1 MEKRI
6 NYKKRKG
13 RKRRFLL
20 QFVSLIL
27 TVVIIQMFLQYT
39 LDTTLSVIN
48 NRGVIPARGTLIVS
62 TSVLL
67 ILGSWLWA
75 LMGDVMLANVLLIFV
90 GGIMGV
96 VNLEKTRQRTEPL
109 YPSDFEMITASKSL
123 LGMVPWQTAA
133 AGIAFVLFG
142 GVVIYFLIR
151 RNLRRQTPK
160 LSKKNRL
167 AMLLVTSIGVLY
179 IGQFQQPGNLVKLA
193 YEKKNDWI
201 PWSQLDNYHVN
212 GFVAGFLYNLPSDP
226 MEKPAYYS
234 AGKIDE
240 LQAKYQVIADE
251 INAGRDKTEPDV
263 NIIFVM
269 NESFSDPLELD
280 GLNLGMD
287 PIPFVRALADNSYS
301 GEMLSTGYGGGT
313 ANIEFEALSTFSM
326 EPFEANITTPYTQF
340 LSSIEQF
347 PSVVSRLK
355 DAGYATTAIHPFN
368 TTMYKRKEN
377 YKVLGFDSFIYDA
390 TMSSVTER
398 IDTNPYISDKSAYE
412 EVLQKMAETPETDFI
427 HLVTMQN
434 HAPYVNKYTAVP
446 SYEESGIKDEEVRNY
461 LQDLIY
467 SDEAFELLMTQLAD
481 FEEPTVVVFWGDHQ
495 SSVFG
500 ESVYEEN
507 EVQNMHETPLRILS
521 NFDSSYKDLGTISP
535 IYFYTEVLEMTQTK
549 LTPYD
554 ALLETLQ
561 SVLPAFE
568 KSMYLN
574 GQTGEYVFSRE
585 DLPEETLEILS
596 DYEQIQYDV
605 LTGKRFSMENDFF
618 E

>member
-123 LGMVPWQTAA
+123 LGMVPWRTAA

-585 DLPEETLEILS
+585 DLPEKTLEILS

>member
-6 NYKKRKG
+6 HYKKRKG

-20 QFVSLIL
+20 QFVSLIF
-27 TVVIIQMFLQYT
+27 TVIIIQMYLQYT

-48 NRGVIPARGTLIVS
+48 NRGVIPTRGTLILS
-62 TSVLL
+62 TGVLL
-67 ILGSWLWA
+67 LLGSWLWA
-75 LMGDVMLANVLLIFV
+75 LLGDVTLTNLLLIFV

-123 LGMVPWQTAA
+123 LGMVPWQTVA
-133 AGIAFVLFG
+133 AGFAFALFG

-151 RNLRRQTPK
+151 RNVRRQTPK

>member
-62 TSVLL
+62 TSILL

-123 LGMVPWQTAA
+123 LGMVPWQTVA
-133 AGIAFVLFG
+133 AGFAFALFG

-151 RNLRRQTPK
+151 RNVRRQTPK

-585 DLPEETLEILS
+585 DLPEKTLEILS

>member
-20 QFVSLIL
+20 QFVTLIL
-27 TVVIIQMFLQYT
+27 TVIIIQMFLQYT

-48 NRGVIPARGTLIVS
+48 NSGVIPSRGTLIVS

-75 LMGDVMLANVLLIFV
+75 LMGDVMLANVLLIFI

-109 YPSDFEMITASKSL
+109 YPSDFEMIAASKSL
-123 LGMVPWQTAA
+123 LGMVPWQTVA
-133 AGIAFVLFG
+133 AGVAFILFG

-151 RNLRRQTPK
+151 RNVRRQTPK

-167 AMLLVTSIGVLY
+167 TMLLVTSICVLY

-212 GFVAGFLYNLPSDP
+212 GFVAGFLYNLPSNP
-226 MEKPAYYS
+226 MEKPADYS

-251 INAGRDKTEPDV
+251 INVGREKTEPDV

-280 GLNLGMD
+280 GLDLGMD
-287 PIPFVRALADNSYS
+287 PIPFVRALANNSYS

-326 EPFEANITTPYTQF
+326 EPFEANITSPYTQF
-340 LSSIEQF
+340 LPSIERF

-377 YKVLGFDSFIYDA
+377 YKLLGFDTFIYDT
-390 TMSSVTER
+390 TMTFTEK
-398 IDTNPYISDKSAYE
+398 IDTNPYISDKAAYE
-412 EVLQKMAETPETDFI
+412 EVLQKMAETPEIDFI

-446 SYEESGIKDEEVRNY
+446 GYEESGIKDEEVRNY

-481 FEEPTVVVFWGDHQ
+481 FEEPTMVVFWGDHQ

-535 IYFYTEVLEMTQTK
+535 IYFYTEVLELTQTK

-574 GQTGEYVFSRE
+574 GQTGDYVSSRE
-585 DLPEETLEILS
+585 DLPEGTLEILS

>member
-39 LDTTLSVIN
+39 LDITLSVIN

>member
-1 MEKRI
+1 
-6 NYKKRKG
+6 
-13 RKRRFLL
+13 
-20 QFVSLIL
+20 
-27 TVVIIQMFLQYT
+27 
-39 LDTTLSVIN
+39 
-48 NRGVIPARGTLIVS
+48 
-62 TSVLL
+62 
-67 ILGSWLWA
+67 
-75 LMGDVMLANVLLIFV
+75 
-90 GGIMGV
+90 
-96 VNLEKTRQRTEPL
+96 
-109 YPSDFEMITASKSL
+109 
-123 LGMVPWQTAA
+123 
-133 AGIAFVLFG
+133 
-142 GVVIYFLIR
+142 
-151 RNLRRQTPK
+151 
-160 LSKKNRL
+160 
-167 AMLLVTSIGVLY
+167 MLLVTSIGVLY

-618 E
+618 DEDAMVYPIVRQDIPEKELLISAAELQQAMQQKVHEDRRVPQTIVKKKVTDSSILEVDLHITELLDNTNGLSNADMLDYQLEKFHEVLKK

>member
-62 TSVLL
+62 TSILL

-201 PWSQLDNYHVN
+201 LWSQLDNYHVN

-585 DLPEETLEILS
+585 DLPEKTLEILS

>member
-62 TSVLL
+62 TSILL

-75 LMGDVMLANVLLIFV
+75 LMGAVMLANVLLIFV

-123 LGMVPWQTAA
+123 LGMVPWQTVA
-133 AGIAFVLFG
+133 AGFAFALFG

-151 RNLRRQTPK
+151 RNVRRQTPK

>member
-193 YEKKNDWI
+193 YEKKNNWI

-355 DAGYATTAIHPFN
+355 DAGYAITAIHPFN

-549 LTPYD
+549 LIPYD

>member
-123 LGMVPWQTAA
+123 LGMVPWQTVA
-133 AGIAFVLFG
+133 AGFAFALFG

-151 RNLRRQTPK
+151 RNVRRQTPK

>member
-20 QFVSLIL
+20 QFVSLIV

-62 TSVLL
+62 TSILL

-142 GVVIYFLIR
+142 GVVNYFLIR

>member
-39 LDTTLSVIN
+39 LDITLSVIN

-123 LGMVPWQTAA
+123 LGMVPWQTVA
-133 AGIAFVLFG
+133 AGFAFALFG

-151 RNLRRQTPK
+151 RNVRRQTPK

>member
-39 LDTTLSVIN
+39 LDITLSVIN

-585 DLPEETLEILS
+585 DLPEKTLEILS

>member
-62 TSVLL
+62 TSILL

-151 RNLRRQTPK
+151 RNVRRQTPK

-585 DLPEETLEILS
+585 DLPEKTLEILS

>member
-39 LDTTLSVIN
+39 LDITLSVIN

-123 LGMVPWQTAA
+123 LGMVPWQTVA
-133 AGIAFVLFG
+133 AGFAFALFG

-151 RNLRRQTPK
+151 RNVRRQTPK

-201 PWSQLDNYHVN
+201 LWSQLDNYHVN

>member
-193 YEKKNDWI
+193 YEKKNNWI

>member
-6 NYKKRKG
+6 DYKKRKG

-20 QFVSLIL
+20 QFVSLIV
-27 TVVIIQMFLQYT
+27 TVIIIQMFLQYT

-62 TSVLL
+62 TSILL

-123 LGMVPWQTAA
+123 LGMVPWQTVA
-133 AGIAFVLFG
+133 AGFAFALFG
-142 GVVIYFLIR
+142 GGVIYFLIR
-151 RNLRRQTPK
+151 RNVRRQTPK

-201 PWSQLDNYHVN
+201 PWSQLDNYHAN

-226 MEKPAYYS
+226 MEKPADYS

-240 LQAKYQVIADE
+240 LRAKYQVIADE
-251 INAGRDKTEPDV
+251 INAGREKAEPDV

-280 GLNLGMD
+280 GLDLGMD

-326 EPFEANITTPYTQF
+326 EPFEANITSPYTQF
-340 LSSIEQF
+340 LPSIERF

-377 YKVLGFDSFIYDA
+377 YKLLGFDTFIYDT
-390 TMSSVTER
+390 TMTFTEK

-412 EVLQKMAETPETDFI
+412 EVLQKMAASPETDFI

-574 GQTGEYVFSRE
+574 GQTGDYVSSRE
-585 DLPEETLEILS
+585 DLPEGTLEILS

>member
-39 LDTTLSVIN
+39 LDITLSVIN

-123 LGMVPWQTAA
+123 LGMVPWQTVA
-133 AGIAFVLFG
+133 AGFAFALFG

-151 RNLRRQTPK
+151 RNVRRQTPK

-549 LTPYD
+549 LIPYD

>member
-201 PWSQLDNYHVN
+201 LWSQLDNYHVN

-326 EPFEANITTPYTQF
+326 EPFGANITTPYTQF

-549 LTPYD
+549 LIPYD

>member
-1 MEKRI
+1 MEKRRD
-6 NYKKRKG
+6 YKERKG
-13 RKRRFLL
+13 RKTRFLL
-20 QFVSLIL
+20 QFVSLVL
-27 TVVIIQMFLQYT
+27 TVIILQMFLQYT

-48 NRGVIPARGTLIVS
+48 IRGVIPARGTLIVS

-67 ILGSWLWA
+67 ILGAWLWA
-75 LMGDVMLANVLLIFV
+75 LFGDVMLANVLLIFV

-123 LGMVPWQTAA
+123 LGMVPWQTVA
-133 AGIAFVLFG
+133 AGAAFALLG

-151 RNLRRQTPK
+151 RNIRKHTPK

-167 AMLLVTSIGVLY
+167 AMLLVTSIGVFY
-179 IGQFQQPGNLVKLA
+179 IGQFQQPGNLVKKA
-193 YEKKNDWI
+193 YERRNDWI

-212 GFVAGFLYNLPSDP
+212 GFVAGFLYNLSSDP
-226 MEKPAYYS
+226 MGKPDDYTAE
-234 AGKIDE
+234 KIDE
-240 LQAKYQVIADE
+240 LQTKYRAIADE
-251 INAGRDKTEPDV
+251 INAGRDKTDPDV

-280 GLNLGMD
+280 GLDLEMD
-287 PIPFVRALADNSYS
+287 PIPFVRALAENSYS

-326 EPFEANITTPYTQF
+326 EPFEANITSPYTQF
-340 LSSIEQF
+340 LSSIERF

-398 IDTNPYISDKSAYE
+398 IDMNPYISDKSAYE
-412 EVLQKMAETPETDFI
+412 EVLLKMAETPEADFI

-434 HAPYVNKYTAVP
+434 HAPYVNKYATIP
-446 SYEESGIKDEEVRNY
+446 SYEESGIKDEEARNY

-467 SDEAFELLMTQLAD
+467 SDEALEVLNTQLAD

-507 EVQNMHETPLRILS
+507 AVHNMHETPLRIFS
-521 NFDSSYKDLGTISP
+521 NFDSSFKDLGTISP
-535 IYFYTEVLEMTQTK
+535 IYFYTEVLEMTQTR
-549 LTPYD
+549 LTPHD
-554 ALLETLQ
+554 ALLESLQ

-574 GQTGEYVFSRE
+574 GQTGEFVSSRE
-585 DLPEETLEILS
+585 DLPEATLAILS

-605 LTGKRFSMENDFF
+605 LTGRRFSMENDFF

>member
-355 DAGYATTAIHPFN
+355 DAGYAITAIHPFN

-549 LTPYD
+549 LIPYD

>member
-62 TSVLL
+62 TSILL

-123 LGMVPWQTAA
+123 LGMVPWQTVA
-133 AGIAFVLFG
+133 AGFAFALFG

-151 RNLRRQTPK
+151 RNVRRQTPK

-193 YEKKNDWI
+193 YEKKHDWI
-201 PWSQLDNYHVN
+201 LWSQLDNYHVN

>member
-123 LGMVPWQTAA
+123 LGMVPWQTVA
-133 AGIAFVLFG
+133 AGFAFALFG

-151 RNLRRQTPK
+151 RNVRRQTPK

-481 FEEPTVVVFWGDHQ
+481 FEEPTVVVFWGD
-495 SSVFG
+495 SSVQC
-500 ESVYEEN
+500 V
-507 EVQNMHETPLRILS
+507 R
-521 NFDSSYKDLGTISP
+521 
-535 IYFYTEVLEMTQTK
+535 
-549 LTPYD
+549 
-554 ALLETLQ
+554 
-561 SVLPAFE
+561 
-568 KSMYLN
+568 
-574 GQTGEYVFSRE
+574 
-585 DLPEETLEILS
+585 
-596 DYEQIQYDV
+596 
-605 LTGKRFSMENDFF
+605 
-618 E
+618 

>member
-62 TSVLL
+62 TSILL

>member
-62 TSVLL
+62 TSILL

-123 LGMVPWQTAA
+123 LGMVPWQTVA
-133 AGIAFVLFG
+133 AGFAFALFG

-151 RNLRRQTPK
+151 RNVRRQTPK

-201 PWSQLDNYHVN
+201 LWSQLDNYHVN

>member
-39 LDTTLSVIN
+39 LDITLSVIN

-193 YEKKNDWI
+193 YEKKNNWI

>member
-39 LDTTLSVIN
+39 LDITLSVIN

-75 LMGDVMLANVLLIFV
+75 LMGDVMLANVLLIFI

-109 YPSDFEMITASKSL
+109 YPSDFEMITESKSL
-123 LGMVPWQTAA
+123 LGMVPWQTVA
-133 AGIAFVLFG
+133 AGFAFALFG

-151 RNLRRQTPK
+151 RNVRRQTPK

-574 GQTGEYVFSRE
+574 GQTEEYVFSRE

>member
-62 TSVLL
+62 TSILL

-585 DLPEETLEILS
+585 DLPEKTLEILS

>member
-39 LDTTLSVIN
+39 LDITLSVIN

-123 LGMVPWQTAA
+123 LGMVPWQTVA
-133 AGIAFVLFG
+133 AGFAFALFG

-151 RNLRRQTPK
+151 RNVRRQTPK

-240 LQAKYQVIADE
+240 LRAKYQVIADE

-280 GLNLGMD
+280 GLDLGMD

>member
-123 LGMVPWQTAA
+123 LGMVPWQTVA
-133 AGIAFVLFG
+133 AGFAFALFG

-151 RNLRRQTPK
+151 RNVRRQTPK

-201 PWSQLDNYHVN
+201 LWSQLDNYHVN

>member
-39 LDTTLSVIN
+39 LDITLSVIN

-151 RNLRRQTPK
+151 RNVRRQTPK